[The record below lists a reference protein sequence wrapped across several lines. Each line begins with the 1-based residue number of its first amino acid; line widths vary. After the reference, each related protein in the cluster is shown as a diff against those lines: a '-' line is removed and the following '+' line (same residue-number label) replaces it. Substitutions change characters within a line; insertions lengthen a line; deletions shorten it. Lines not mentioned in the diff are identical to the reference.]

1 MEMKPADF
9 ICHRLYYRIN
19 VGFGKAY
26 RCAYC
31 LGNELKSL
39 SPSQNSHL
47 LTLIQLMWHK
57 LKADKVMQSLDE
69 TLQDF

>member
-47 LTLIQLMWHK
+47 LTLIQLM
-57 LKADKVMQSLDE
+57 
-69 TLQDF
+69 